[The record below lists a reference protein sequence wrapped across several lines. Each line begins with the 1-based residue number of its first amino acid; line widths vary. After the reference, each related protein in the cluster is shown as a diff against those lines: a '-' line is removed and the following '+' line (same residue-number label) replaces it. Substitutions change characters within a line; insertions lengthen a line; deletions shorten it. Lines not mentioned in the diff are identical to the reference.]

1 MWRIVPGVV
10 YHWNSISLLERDHSL
25 ILLQVL
31 CVPVSKNAIR
41 SSVLCLFRRMLF
53 ALVEKVAI
61 YGHDP
66 DPNPQMMTNGWLHVE
81 PVMPIW
87 IPHLLQENRLER
99 LQIKHSSL
107 AQFLKD
113 IVPTERSRS
122 RRFRSFQQSCRNSL
136 IHSKDFFTR
145 WPKDRYLLLTPSKDR
160 VLFSL
165 HLMSLFICFYTID

>member
-41 SSVLCLFRRMLF
+41 SSGKSSDLWPWSR
-53 ALVEKVAI
+53 
-61 YGHDP
+61 P
-66 DPNPQMMTNGWLHVE
+66 E
-81 PVMPIW
+81 PS
-87 IPHLLQENRLER
+87 NDDER
-99 LQIKHSSL
+99 LTSRRTRYANLDSTSATRKSSWKIANQAFVL
-107 AQFLKD
+107 SSRIGLPQFLKD

>member
-10 YHWNSISLLERDHSL
+10 YHWNAISLLERDHSL

-107 AQFLKD
+107 AQGLDYRSSWKISCQQKD
-113 IVPTERSRS
+113 LVPVDSVRSSNRAGTHWSIQRISLPDGQRTDIFFS
-122 RRFRSFQQSCRNSL
+122 RLAKIEFCS
-136 IHSKDFFTR
+136 HFT
-145 WPKDRYLLLTPSKDR
+145 
-160 VLFSL
+160 
-165 HLMSLFICFYTID
+165 